1 MTSTPLP
8 DGPPPDLKFLKLLV
22 TILTATM
29 IAGLVAVIW
38 LLVIRLPAV
47 LRTTVK
53 LPDTVVLPDGAAALA
68 ITAGPG
74 WYAVVTTD
82 NDIMIFD
89 AKTGLLRQTVQIRP

>member
-1 MTSTPLP
+1 
-8 DGPPPDLKFLKLLV
+8 
-22 TILTATM
+22 M